1 MAHARNLVT
10 LPQML
15 RFQSDDIKQI
25 KLSMKQV
32 GFLLAIE
39 LQKATPERQL
49 KKCVG

>member
-1 MAHARNLVT
+1 MALTRNLVT

-15 RFQSDDIKQI
+15 MFQSDDIKQI
-25 KLSMKQV
+25 KLSAEQV
-32 GFLLAIE
+32 GFLLAIV